1 MRLSFMI
8 PVLLALLL
16 FAPQVSSAQ
25 APTPRLVSVDPLSAK
40 AGDAVSVTGENLDK
54 SSVVELYLTD
64 GKNDI
69 KVAMTEQNATTIK
82 FNVPP
87 AAKSG
92 ARYSLMVLTAGKD
105 AKLIEQPVKLSI
117 E

>member
-8 PVLLALLL
+8 TLLLALLL

-25 APTPRLVSVDPLSAK
+25 APTPRLVSVDPMSAK
-40 AGDAVSVTGENLDK
+40 AGDPVNVSGENLDK

-69 KVAMTEQNATTIK
+69 KVAMTEQSATAIK
-82 FNVPP
+82 FNVPNS
-87 AAKSG
+87 AKAG
-92 ARYSLMVLTAGKD
+92 RYSLMVLTAGKD
-105 AKLIEQPVKLSI
+105 AKLIEQPVKLAV